1 VSLLRLG
8 GKYNVFWL
16 PETFPDS
23 SVSPTPIAVIIR
35 GYGILHDIM
44 NEEGNHSKNNGRVAV
59 VTGSSKGI
67 GKAIATEFAN
77 AGYSVVLNARNEVEL
92 KRAAEDI
99 SKSIKDSRKVV
110 SISGDISQEPVCISL
125 IEGTVK
131 QFGRIDVLVN
141 NAGIGGESKKIH
153 ELTEKEWDE
162 VIDINLKGTF
172 LCTREAVKNMMKS
185 GSNIQDNV
193 NNYSIINISSVHEQ
207 IPQPESAPYA
217 ASKGGMEMLTKTVAL
232 ELADTGIRVNGIA
245 PGAIATDMNKEV
257 LENQEKKEK
266 KEQRIPVHRI
276 GQPEEIAKVALF
288 LASENASYIAGTTI
302 YVDGGLTLVS

>member
-1 VSLLRLG
+1 LVAGNFSQDR
-8 GKYNVFWL
+8 
-16 PETFPDS
+16 DS
-23 SVSPTPIAVIIR
+23 SISLTPIAVIIR

-44 NEEGNHSKNNGRVAV
+44 NEEGNYSKNNGRVAV

-67 GKAIATEFAN
+67 GKAIATVFAN

-92 KRAAEDI
+92 KQAAEDI

-141 NAGIGGESKKIH
+141 NAGIGGESKKIN

-172 LCTREAVKNMMKS
+172 L
-185 GSNIQDNV
+185 
-193 NNYSIINISSVHEQ
+193 
-207 IPQPESAPYA
+207 
-217 ASKGGMEMLTKTVAL
+217 
-232 ELADTGIRVNGIA
+232 
-245 PGAIATDMNKEV
+245 
-257 LENQEKKEK
+257 
-266 KEQRIPVHRI
+266 
-276 GQPEEIAKVALF
+276 
-288 LASENASYIAGTTI
+288 
-302 YVDGGLTLVS
+302 

>member
-1 VSLLRLG
+1 MVSL
-8 GKYNVFWL
+8 
-16 PETFPDS
+16 
-23 SVSPTPIAVIIR
+23 
-35 GYGILHDIM
+35 ILHDIM
-44 NEEGNHSKNNGRVAV
+44 NEKRNYSNNNGRVAV

-77 AGYSVVLNARNEVEL
+77 AGYSVVINARNEEEL
-92 KRAAEDI
+92 RQAAEDI
-99 SKSIKDSRKVV
+99 SKSIKHDRKVI
-110 SISGDISQEPVCISL
+110 SIPGDISQEPVCITL
-125 IEGTVK
+125 IESAFK
-131 QFGRIDVLVN
+131 QLGRIDVLVN

-153 ELTEKEWDE
+153 ELTEKDWDE
-162 VIDINLKGTF
+162 VIDINLKGAF
-172 LCTREAVKNMMKS
+172 LCTREAVKNIMKN
-185 GSNIQDNV
+185 GSNMQSKV
-193 NNYSIINISSVHEQ
+193 NDYSIINISSVHEQ

-245 PGAIATDMNKEV
+245 PGAIATDMNKEII
-257 LENQEKKEK
+257 ENQQKKEK

-288 LASENASYIAGTTI
+288 LASEDASYIAGTTI